1 MNEKSMETQMEV
13 LEVAAR
19 IMKLYQ
25 DHLPE
30 ETFNSVIYGLN
41 RVKMDIQEEYSLL
54 MGNG

>member
-54 MGNG
+54 AGE

>member
-1 MNEKSMETQMEV
+1 MNEKTMETQMEV

-30 ETFNSVIYGLN
+30 ETFNAVIYGLN

-54 MGNG
+54 AGE